1 MLSYEQLSHKQLE
14 EEYVQ
19 QRACFEAF
27 KSRGLK
33 LNIAR
38 GIPCPEQIDLSMD
51 MLNVCTEKEDF
62 LDGATDTRC
71 YGIVDGISSAKKFFA
86 QILGVSADNICI
98 GGNSS
103 LNLMYDMMIRTK
115 SFGIGGCEPWC
126 KQEGPLKW
134 ICIVPGYDRHFGVSE
149 QMGFE
154 PVPVKM
160 LENGPDMDAIEELIK
175 DPKVK
180 GMWCIPKHSNP
191 DGTIYS
197 PETVERLASLKPA
210 AADFRIYWDNAYCVH
225 DIYDDCEE
233 LANVQELAEKAGNPN
248 LVIQFMSTSKM
259 TFPGAGV
266 ACIAA
271 GPDDI
276 VAIRKHISVQ
286 TIGPD
291 KMNQLRHVRY
301 FKDIDGLKKHMK
313 RHAEFIRP
321 KFEAVLNVFDKEAS
335 DLSFVN
341 WSRPRGGYF
350 ISLNVMPGTAKRTVE
365 LAAEGGVAL
374 TPAGSTWPLKKDP
387 EDSNIRVAPTNPGV
401 EEITLAAELLVV
413 SFKLAALEKLLGK

>member
-19 QRACFEAF
+19 QKACFEAF

-38 GIPCPEQIDLSMD
+38 GIPSPEQIDLSMD

-115 SFGIGGCEPWC
+115 CFGIGGCEPWC

-154 PVPVKM
+154 LVPVKM

-321 KFEAVLNVFDKEAS
+321 KFEAVINVFDKEAS

>member
-19 QRACFEAF
+19 QKACFEAF

-154 PVPVKM
+154 LVPVKM

-233 LANVQELAEKAGNPN
+233 LANGQELAEKAGNPN

>member
-19 QRACFEAF
+19 QKACFEAF

-38 GIPCPEQIDLSMD
+38 GIPSPEQIDLSMD

-115 SFGIGGCEPWC
+115 CFGIGGCEPWC

-154 PVPVKM
+154 LVPVKM